1 MQDNLKYL
9 EKEIQ
14 KAQSNAQ
21 GARQQAEAERF
32 RASQYESEHR
42 EGDSTLHMQ
51 GAEVLEQRANEH
63 DSELQQLEAR
73 KAQVEARIAEL
84 KTQRETLNRETLD
97 KVMAIDKE
105 LAALQGSLTI

>member
-32 RASQYESEHR
+32 RAAQYESDHR
-42 EGDSTLHMQ
+42 EGDSTIHMQ
-51 GAEVLEQRANEH
+51 GAEVLEQRANEL
-63 DSELQQLEAR
+63 DNELQQLEAR
-73 KAQVEARIAEL
+73 RAQVEARVTEL
-84 KTQRETLNRETLD
+84 KAQRETLNRETLE
-97 KVMAIDKE
+97 KVTAIDKE
-105 LAALQGSLTI
+105 LAALQGSMTI